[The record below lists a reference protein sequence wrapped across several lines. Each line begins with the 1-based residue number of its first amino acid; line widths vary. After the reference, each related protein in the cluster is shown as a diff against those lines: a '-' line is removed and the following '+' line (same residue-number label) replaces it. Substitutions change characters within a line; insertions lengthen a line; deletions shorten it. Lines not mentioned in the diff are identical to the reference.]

1 MQIKIGINAILGAIA
16 GMLFTRHIIGAI
28 IGFVIGVMSDSN
40 AGKEQG
46 GQRRSPFGTGG
57 YGQAGGQYRQ
67 YSQHAVQEQF
77 SKSLLIL
84 SAEVMNAD
92 GKILKAELDFVKQ
105 FLIQQF
111 GQAGAQQYVIQ
122 LKTILQQE
130 NDIQQTCMNISRMM
144 PTQQRTMLVQY
155 LFGIAQSD
163 GNISKQEINIIERI
177 STMLGI
183 PAYEF
188 SQLKSMF
195 WKDAA
200 NSYKVLGIE
209 KNADDRAVKKA
220 YRKMAVENHPDK
232 FATLGEQHQKA
243 ANEKFQKIQEAY
255 ETIKKE
261 RGMV

>member
-1 MQIKIGINAILGAIA
+1 MLEMVRDEYPFSGGAY
-16 GMLFTRHIIGAI
+16 
-28 IGFVIGVMSDSN
+28 S
-40 AGKEQG
+40 Q
-46 GQRRSPFGTGG
+46 
-57 YGQAGGQYRQ
+57 GGQYRQ
-67 YSQHAVQEQF
+67 FSQQAVQQQF

-84 SAEVMNAD
+84 SAEVMKAD

-105 FLIQQF
+105 FLNQQF
-111 GQAGAQQYVIQ
+111 GPREAQVYVIQ
-122 LKTILQQE
+122 LKTILQQS

-163 GNISKQEINIIERI
+163 GNISKPEMSVIERI

-183 PAYEF
+183 PAHEF
-188 SQLKSMF
+188 AQLKSMF

-200 NSYKVLGIE
+200 NSYKVLGID
-209 KNADDRAVKKA
+209 KSADDRAVKKA

-232 FATLGEQHQKA
+232 FAILGEQHQKA
-243 ANEKFQKIQEAY
+243 ANEKFQKIQDAY